1 MLDHLLFL
9 AALLLAA
16 VEILG
21 LWANALLGELRW
33 AKAAA

>member
-1 MLDHLLFL
+1 MVEQILFL

-21 LWANALLGELRW
+21 LWGDALLGEIQW